1 MAKDKHSAQ
10 QSASL
15 EKILHGEL
23 VFYYPLV
30 FDEEIDAT
38 KIPKS
43 TVTADHYHAAHQNV
57 VKQNLMDV
65 FKNYPAIKATL
76 HFPANCASRN
86 TRRYPG
92 KCQMPKMLK
101 VILTPT
107 DKSVSFAI
115 KADYEE
121 IIDKERQR
129 SAVCENQMTE
139 IYGRK
144 FVRSQDRFLLA
155 PIQDRL
161 R

>member
-1 MAKDKHSAQ
+1 
-10 QSASL
+10 
-15 EKILHGEL
+15 
-23 VFYYPLV
+23 
-30 FDEEIDAT
+30 
-38 KIPKS
+38 
-43 TVTADHYHAAHQNV
+43 
-57 VKQNLMDV
+57 
-65 FKNYPAIKATL
+65 
-76 HFPANCASRN
+76 
-86 TRRYPG
+86 
-92 KCQMPKMLK
+92 MPKMLK

-155 PIQDRL
+155 PIQATLNNEESIWITAQLILFSNKMAVL
-161 R
+161 RIKFPLINVGIQPLLDNN